1 MLFFTA
7 QEGRLSNDRTAGRF
21 SRLSRWCMQADKPLG
36 SLAAKVPVQ
45 VLPDSLNGVFY
56 VKTATNLDLN
66 NLGFLS
72 GLGGMEEESRV

>member
-1 MLFFTA
+1 
-7 QEGRLSNDRTAGRF
+7 
-21 SRLSRWCMQADKPLG
+21 MQADKPLG

>member
-1 MLFFTA
+1 
-7 QEGRLSNDRTAGRF
+7 
-21 SRLSRWCMQADKPLG
+21 MQADKPLG

-45 VLPDSLNGVFY
+45 VLPYSLNGVFY